1 MLFNSL
7 HFLIFF
13 PVVTALY
20 FLLPHRPRIF
30 MLLAASCYFY
40 MAFIPSYILILFVLI
55 GIDYGAAIWIEKL
68 REGRAGKGRAKA
80 ALTISLIANIG
91 FLGFFKYFD
100 FVNTNVAAL
109 FASLGVPYH
118 IPNISIILPIGLS
131 FHTFQSMSYTIE
143 VYRGHQKAERNIWIY
158 ALYVLFYPQ
167 MVAGPI
173 ERPQNLL
180 HQFYER
186 HDFDARRVADGLKLM
201 LWGLFKKV
209 VIADRLA
216 LFVNAVFDHPS
227 GYSGVPLIIAVYFFA
242 FQIYCDFS
250 GYSDIAIGAAQVMGF
265 RLMDNFN
272 RPYFSKSI
280 SEFWSRWHIS
290 LSTWFKDYLY
300 IPLGGNRVARWKWY
314 RNLFIVFLVSG
325 LWHGANWTFII
336 WGALHGAYL
345 LLSIATRP
353 VREIVKSRLGIK
365 RLPTLD
371 RIWRMAVTFHLVCF
385 AWIFFRADSVHD
397 AFELIGNLN
406 LADVPRQL
414 LHMKDTIRVFHP
426 VVSTFSGNFR
436 FELLVSIGMI
446 LFMELVHLLQRHRR
460 MRHFLSERP
469 VWFRWA
475 VYYAIVLAIIFL
487 GKFDHKQFIYFQF

>member
-1 MLFNSL
+1 
-7 HFLIFF
+7 
-13 PVVTALY
+13 
-20 FLLPHRPRIF
+20 
-30 MLLAASCYFY
+30 
-40 MAFIPSYILILFVLI
+40 
-55 GIDYGAAIWIEKL
+55 
-68 REGRAGKGRAKA
+68 
-80 ALTISLIANIG
+80 
-91 FLGFFKYFD
+91 
-100 FVNTNVAAL
+100 
-109 FASLGVPYH
+109 
-118 IPNISIILPIGLS
+118 
-131 FHTFQSMSYTIE
+131 
-143 VYRGHQKAERNIWIY
+143 
-158 ALYVLFYPQ
+158 
-167 MVAGPI
+167 
-173 ERPQNLL
+173 
-180 HQFYER
+180 
-186 HDFDARRVADGLKLM
+186 
-201 LWGLFKKV
+201 V

-446 LFMELVHLLQRHRR
+446 LFMEIVHLIQRHRR

-475 VYYAIVLAIIFL
+475 IYYAIVLAIIFL